1 MEVFA
6 ELTKLQ
12 AARNKDPKAEKNIV
26 DTEARK
32 HIEQNLGVTQDNLC
46 RYLKKFKDRHLLIPA
61 TADEEWVVNPIL
73 IPELIKNTVQ
83 ITIILHTYDT
93 VSEEKINKV
102 ASIKE
107 TGGVAD

>member
-1 MEVFA
+1 
-6 ELTKLQ
+6 L
-12 AARNKDPKAEKNIV
+12 
-26 DTEARK
+26 
-32 HIEQNLGVTQDNLC
+32 
-46 RYLKKFKDRHLLIPA
+46 
-61 TADEEWVVNPIL
+61 ADEEWVVNPIL

-107 TGGVAD
+107 TGGVADQS